1 MLRAWLMVVK
11 RTTNTAR
18 TNRQLNKRMKFF
30 LKLTLFVFVILT
42 LTVGSLSLWSK
53 NLQADD
59 EIKWGVTFSASQATY
74 LGLDPRETYSAIINE
89 LGAKHIKIH
98 TNWNATETTDDV
110 YDFTLL
116 DEQVAL
122 AEANDVE
129 LILVIGMKTGRW
141 PECHTPAWFTKTP
154 GAERQ
159 TEIIE
164 YVSTLVERYKKSN
177 AVVNWQVE
185 NEPLLQFGTCPDWYY
200 EQDTSLLEA
209 EVAAVRALDPDRQ
222 IIISDSGE
230 LSTWTEV
237 AEIADIV
244 GITMYRS
251 SWSATDKTFGLNPY
265 TFLTPEFYA
274 TKAAFIRTY
283 YDKPVISIELQAE
296 PWASTHLAAASL
308 EEQALSMNPEL
319 FQENILFAKQAGLH
333 AYYFWGAEWWYW
345 MKTKHN
351 QPEIWNEAAILL
363 STN

>member
-1 MLRAWLMVVK
+1 MIVVESTAITV
-11 RTTNTAR
+11 RTHQ
-18 TNRQLNKRMKFF
+18 QLNYHMKIFI
-30 LKLTLFVFVILT
+30 KITVFVFVILT

-53 NLQADD
+53 TLQADD
-59 EIKWGVTFSASQATY
+59 EITWGVTYSASQAIY

-98 TNWNATETTDDV
+98 INWNATEVADNV

-122 AEANDVE
+122 AEAHDVE

-141 PECHTPAWFTKTP
+141 PECHTPTWFTNTP
-154 GAERQ
+154 ASERR
-159 TEIIE
+159 TTIVD
-164 YVSTLVERYKKSN
+164 YVSTIVERYKDSP

-200 EQDTSLLEA
+200 EQGTSLLEA
-209 EVAAVRALDPDRQ
+209 EVTAVRALDPDRQ

-283 YDKPVISIELQAE
+283 YNKPVISIELQAE

-319 FQENILFAKQAGLH
+319 FRENIFFAKQTGLH

-345 MKTKHN
+345 MKIKHN
-351 QPEIWNEAAILL
+351 QPEIWNEASILMAQ
-363 STN
+363 